1 MKFNKGLAREFV
13 CFLIIY
19 GFDFGM
25 DVGVFFD
32 AIQTHARYEKFFN
45 AGEDYK
51 LNNTAGILSCSTG
64 PWTRKDYEKKID
76 HFEGIMY
83 TYSFFICVGGL
94 LITGF
99 LFAYI
104 WMLYQTTISPEFI
117 IEKRELYVDIKFWFG
132 FLCSMVYDI
141 PASVL
146 GVELYSERSGAAG
159 LMCWECEQDMACN
172 DKEILQ
178 DRQEKLLLLVVF
190 NMVSFVIVSLY
201 KGVTTFYRWSKV
213 DNMPNLRCS
222 DIRACAALFAGSNY
236 AIIMLT
242 PCSRLAQVQV
252 FLPLHEHR
260 EYLRRGYRKLV
271 PDRWAWLGRVLRHS
285 FLLSLVALYHHEVMD
300 FTYAGGWIHVRK
312 HHF

>member
-1 MKFNKGLAREFV
+1 MKFNRGLAREFIF
-13 CFLIIY
+13 FLIIY

-32 AIQTHARYEKFFN
+32 AIQSHARYEKFFN
-45 AGEDYK
+45 VDLEDYH
-51 LNNTAGILSCSTG
+51 LNHTRSILHCSTG
-64 PWTRKDYEKKID
+64 PWIRRDFEKKID

-83 TYSFFICVGGL
+83 TYAFFICVGGL

-104 WMLYQTTISPEFI
+104 WMLYQTSIAPEFI

-132 FLCSMVYDI
+132 FLCSMIYDI

-159 LMCWECEQDMACN
+159 LMCFECSQDSACN

-178 DRQEKLLLLVVF
+178 DRVEKLLMLVVF

-222 DIRACAALFAGSNY
+222 EIRACAALFAGSNY
-236 AIIMLT
+236 AIIMMT
-242 PCSRLAQVQV
+242 PALGLLKFKFFSLSTNTGSIFAGVTESLFLIGGLGWAV
-252 FLPLHEHR
+252 FSVIAFCCPL
-260 EYLRRGYRKLV
+260 LRYITMK
-271 PDRWAWLGRVLRHS
+271 
-285 FLLSLVALYHHEVMD
+285 
-300 FTYAGGWIHVRK
+300 
-312 HHF
+312 